1 LRKVKFA
8 ATDGPSLSR
17 DAFRLIHAIGVE
29 LRQTCFMAE
38 TGVIACQGEN
48 EIDFETVGRPILGT
62 EVRIAEKDELLVRS
76 SALFS
81 GYDHGPAENAEV
93 LVDGWFRTGGTA
105 RITEKGQL
113 VVLNRN

>member
-1 LRKVKFA
+1 
-8 ATDGPSLSR
+8 
-17 DAFRLIHAIGVE
+17 
-29 LRQTCFMAE
+29 MAE

-81 GYDHGPAENAEV
+81 GYDHGPAEIAEV
-93 LVDGWFRTGGTA
+93 LVDGWFRTGDTA

-113 VVLNRN
+113 AILNRKEEAKAERA